1 LRKKRYYATYSWLI
15 LISDSVYSDK
25 AFHIFVSAAI
35 ATGTDCEIARYQ
47 YPLFIPTAIGHTR
60 PYFEA
65 RLSITI

>member
-1 LRKKRYYATYSWLI
+1 M
-15 LISDSVYSDK
+15 ISDSVYSDK
-25 AFHIFVSAAI
+25 AFPIFVSAAI

-47 YPLFIPTAIGHTR
+47 YPLFIPTAIGHIR